1 MKRILTMHKTRR
13 LIPFM
18 ALLMIAVLLPS
29 CSSRKKEI
37 RDNIRAMTSH
47 FITLPE
53 NMLVLEDGRAVSE
66 RDTASYR
73 RQLIVW
79 VSPSECSDCR
89 ISHLIDLNPVR
100 EELSKH
106 PSAVMKVIFS
116 PQEEDAPSLI
126 RKIMSA
132 LPQGKIYVDSDC
144 QFGVMNDFI
153 PEDNRYHSF
162 LIDENNV
169 PILVGNPVA
178 SAGMMELFK
187 KALE

>member
-1 MKRILTMHKTRR
+1 MRKIRC
-13 LIPFM
+13 LIPYM
-18 ALLMIAVLLPS
+18 TIILVLVLLPS
-29 CSSRKKEI
+29 CSSRKKDI
-37 RDNIRAMTSH
+37 RNNIRAMTSH
-47 FITLPE
+47 SITLPE
-53 NMLVLEDGRAVSE
+53 NMLVLEDGRVVSE
-66 RDTASYR
+66 RDTASCK

-89 ISHLIDLNPVR
+89 ISHLVDLEPIR

-116 PQEEDAPSLI
+116 PQEGDAPSVI

-132 LPQGKIYVDSDC
+132 RPQGKIYVDSDC
-144 QFGVMNDFI
+144 QFGVMNNFI

-162 LIDENNV
+162 LIDESNV

-178 SAGMMELFK
+178 GAGMMELFK